1 MVAWIWGWM
10 EGLKLELDE
19 SFGGAISSKFATS
32 RKLLLLH
39 QNTLVAS
46 ARYLYY
52 RMWYL
57 KYLMLQG
64 VVLFFFFICLYSK
77 WKQRMFLMNPILRD
91 EYASSSRPFAIIS
104 SN

>member
-64 VVLFFFFICLYSK
+64 VVLFFFFYLPVFQVETTHVSH
-77 WKQRMFLMNPILRD
+77 
-91 EYASSSRPFAIIS
+91 ESHFAR
-104 SN
+104 